1 MPAAHLARA
10 RENQGLAFHL
20 QLSALIGTTAWPQI
34 RHRELKTILEL
45 VPGGSLVRLGGL
57 RVGFFFLELL
67 YQVYVLAEA
76 GNHRVQCG
84 NQSSQAIRPRAV
96 NYGFN
101 FLVYGLLL
109 TADQ

>member
-1 MPAAHLARA
+1 MSALEQFPGRLPVPAAHLARA

-57 RVGFFFLELL
+57 RVGFFSFWSCCIKFMSWQRQETI
-67 YQVYVLAEA
+67 VYNVAT
-76 GNHRVQCG
+76 
-84 NQSSQAIRPRAV
+84 RARRQF
-96 NYGFN
+96 GQ
-101 FLVYGLLL
+101 GL
-109 TADQ
+109 

>member
-1 MPAAHLARA
+1 MSALEQFPGRLPVPAAHLARV

-57 RVGFFFLELL
+57 RVGFFLFGAVVSSLCPGRGRKPSCTMWQPEL
-67 YQVYVLAEA
+67 A
-76 GNHRVQCG
+76 GNSAKGCK
-84 NQSSQAIRPRAV
+84 
-96 NYGFN
+96 
-101 FLVYGLLL
+101 LWL
-109 TADQ
+109 